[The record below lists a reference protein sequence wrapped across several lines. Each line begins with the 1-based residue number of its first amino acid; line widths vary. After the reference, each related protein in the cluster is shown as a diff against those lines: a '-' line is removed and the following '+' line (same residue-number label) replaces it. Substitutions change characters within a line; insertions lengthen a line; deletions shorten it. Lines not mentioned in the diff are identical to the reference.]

1 MSAGEKKSSSNGI
14 AVESAHVK
22 RYWRGKAYTHG
33 CSAIF
38 LLSLGASTVFSYDT
52 IIITQGRVAGSSSG
66 KVARDGGVAVEY
78 YGGHADKSRRDLR
91 FERKSSVAKSRRAL
105 GTT

>member
-1 MSAGEKKSSSNGI
+1 MLYDSLTESGMTAEFPKTWGPVHECGRKEEQSSSNGI

-52 IIITQGRVAGSSSG
+52 IIVQGRAAGSSSG
-66 KVARDGGVAVEY
+66 KVAREGG
-78 YGGHADKSRRDLR
+78 
-91 FERKSSVAKSRRAL
+91 
-105 GTT
+105 

>member
-1 MSAGEKKSSSNGI
+1 
-14 AVESAHVK
+14 VESAHVK

-66 KVARDGGVAVEY
+66 KVARDGGGSCRV
-78 YGGHADKSRRDLR
+78 L
-91 FERKSSVAKSRRAL
+91 RRARRQVSAGL
-105 GTT
+105 EV